1 MKEHTVSCLNL
12 EQIQVTTVCRQFSEF
27 IHVAGPPKVIQAVG
41 IELYFFFQGYKNKLP
56 NILFGRER
64 PNKSTPTT
72 GQR

>member
-41 IELYFFFQGYKNKLP
+41 IVLFFFSSIQK
-56 NILFGRER
+56 
-64 PNKSTPTT
+64 
-72 GQR
+72 